1 MCVCVFDLWICVHLY
16 VGDTHLCM
24 KVKDEGQCQVSSI
37 VLQLISL
44 FIHLLDFR
52 WDTSLYL
59 NLRICSI
66 NLTDCQGKE
75 APCLSL
81 FARSWLLTCATL
93 PRQKLNALCFHGKY
107 FTNRSISP
115 DPLSSFL
122 VVYVRLWKM
131 VFSLIFTMYS
141 DH

>member
-16 VGDTHLCM
+16 VGYTHLCM

-59 NLRICSI
+59 DLRICSI

-75 APCLSL
+75 AHVCLCL
-81 FARSWLLTCATL
+81 PGLGYWRVPLYPDKNLTLCA
-93 PRQKLNALCFHGKY
+93 
-107 FTNRSISP
+107 FTVSTFSSRSISP
-115 DPLSSFL
+115 DPLPSFS
-122 VVYVRLWKM
+122 VVYVCLWKM